1 MLSVQRPGPRG
12 PVVAGHRRPW
22 WPPHKRSEEG
32 GRCSGCSRGARGPSL
47 VAGEAAS
54 GELAVVSVAVPWS
67 WLGIKREMDGP
78 LVCERRREGG
88 VEGGL
93 AETPTYLQ
101 ILPPASSR
109 VPKRP
114 PPLLPA
120 PSSLPLDRGQE
131 SSPRNFPPSHRTW
144 RAVAVPSAA
153 TAHRELCLRFRR
165 QLRLGGSLWRGS
177 SAALRSFSR
186 PEGGAS
192 SGGSARR

>member
-67 WLGIKREMDGP
+67 CPGIKREMDGP
-78 LVCERRREGG
+78 LVCERRARRD
-88 VEGGL
+88 
-93 AETPTYLQ
+93 AD
-101 ILPPASSR
+101 LPSNTSAR
-109 VPKRP
+109 
-114 PPLLPA
+114 LLPCTQTPPSSP

-192 SGGSARR
+192 SGGSPRR